1 MFGIDLP
8 RYNLYLKKC
17 KAEHEVEL
25 EKLKNAH
32 KNDLQ
37 VMRQNFENKFEA
49 CKKYYYNKMEGQRG
63 FEKAQVAKEHSL
75 LEALNQVLQ
84 QRLNEKEAEI
94 ARQKDEISFLK
105 LERTEAGIY
114 LLNSHSQ
121 LDYFS
126 FLFHRMWLKCV
137 DP

>member
-1 MFGIDLP
+1 
-8 RYNLYLKKC
+8 
-17 KAEHEVEL
+17 
-25 EKLKNAH
+25 
-32 KNDLQ
+32 
-37 VMRQNFENKFEA
+37 MRQNFENKFEA

-105 LERTEAGIY
+105 LERCEASIY
-114 LLNSHSQ
+114 LPNSH
-121 LDYFS
+121 
-126 FLFHRMWLKCV
+126 
-137 DP
+137 